1 MESSTTTAAARN
13 LAAEVR
19 AVEEGHRARLDQG
32 AIVVT
37 SDTHHGKAYRVTA
50 VSVWAGQPITFTCTP
65 EGDAAYRDDHLHT
78 VGAPGVTPCK
88 HAALAARRLERE
100 GLAELAGGR
109 WLATHLAQRLS
120 GQQPVS
126 VADVDLDDD
135 PFIGVAS

>member
-1 MESSTTTAAARN
+1 MENSTTTAAARN

-100 GLAELAGGR
+100 GLAELAAGR
-109 WLATHLAQRLS
+109 WVATHLAQRLT
-120 GQQPVS
+120 PTVS
-126 VADVDLDDD
+126 VADVDLTDD
-135 PFIGVAS
+135 PFAGLVAS